1 MTFDELY
8 TLYYEKSVLLVMHY
22 MHDRMISEDI
32 ASDVIIKLWSVIQKE
47 KVKSISALLFSM
59 LRNKA
64 LNELK
69 HQKVVLE
76 KCTKNNDILRAELDY
91 RISLFSDLPDYVKL
105 NEIYRLAK
113 SALGKLPKDTQKIF
127 HLSRV
132 KMLKNREIAS
142 ILNISV
148 KTVEYHISKAL
159 RILRIELKDYY
170 VIALILIYLNQ

>member
-8 TLYYEKSVLLVMHY
+8 TLYYKKSVVLVMHY
-22 MHDRMISEDI
+22 VHDTIISEDI
-32 ASDVIIKLWSVIQKE
+32 VSDVMIKLWHEIQKG
-47 KVKSISALLFSM
+47 KVNCLSALLFSM

-69 HQKVVLE
+69 HQKIVLE
-76 KCTKNNDILRAELDY
+76 TCTKNNNLLREELNY

-105 NEIYRLAK
+105 NEINRLTK
-113 SALGKLPKDTQKIF
+113 YALSKLPKDTQRIF

-159 RILRIELKDYY
+159 RVLRIELKDYY
-170 VIALILIYLNQ
+170 IIALILIYLNQ